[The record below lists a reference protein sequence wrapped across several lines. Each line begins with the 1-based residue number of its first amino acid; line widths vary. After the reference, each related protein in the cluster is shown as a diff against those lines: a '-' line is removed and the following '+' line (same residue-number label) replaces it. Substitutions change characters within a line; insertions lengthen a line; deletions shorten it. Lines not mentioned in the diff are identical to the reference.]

1 MTSTTVAVFALLL
14 KHTSC
19 KGYNTFAQL
28 FHMTMTLTSYNET
41 DDNHDDDDDDL
52 WPMMMPA
59 MMMMLIVMLTLL
71 WDKLVSC

>member
-14 KHTSC
+14 KHKSC

-41 DDNHDDDDDDL
+41 DDNHDDDDDDDDDIHDAAVDDDDDL
-52 WPMMMPA
+52 A
-59 MMMMLIVMLTLL
+59 
-71 WDKLVSC
+71 LVVVVVDC

>member
-41 DDNHDDDDDDL
+41 DDNHDDDDDDDDDIHDAAVDDDDDL
-52 WPMMMPA
+52 A
-59 MMMMLIVMLTLL
+59 
-71 WDKLVSC
+71 LVVVVVDC